1 MTQSF
6 AALLLFASLS
16 LTALAGTQDLPP
28 PPANGLRDDTRAL
41 PAPRQVE
48 LAGEIAACQAAL
60 QADVWLN
67 AGTFLPSGQTLR
79 SQARDLRQHWSPD
92 RDAILLA
99 YDRASDSLALSLSP
113 SLWERYPTAEIS
125 GLSPRVAAL
134 MAAKEQPLDQRL
146 AASLRVVMTQMQLL
160 EKQRRTAATTLSADH
175 SRIARIFAA
184 TLGGGAFVLALLG
197 TFMRRRDVQAAWQ
210 LHFPEVQVGLRF
222 GAAHGGGVLAEK
234 DRV

>member
-1 MTQSF
+1 MTRSF
-6 AALLLFASLS
+6 AILLLFASLS
-16 LTALAGTQDLPP
+16 LAALASAQDHPTR
-28 PPANGLRDDTRAL
+28 PANGLRDDTRAL
-41 PAPRQVE
+41 PAQRQAE
-48 LAGEIAACQAAL
+48 LAGEIAACRAAL

-125 GLSPRVAAL
+125 ALSPRVATL

-146 AASLRVVMTQMQLL
+146 AASLRLVMTQMQHL
-160 EKQRRTAATTLSADH
+160 EKERGTAETTLSADH
-175 SRIARIFAA
+175 DRIARIFAV
-184 TLGGGAFVLALLG
+184 TLASGALVLALLG

-210 LHFPEVQVGLRF
+210 LHFPDVQVGLRF
-222 GAAHGGGVLAEK
+222 GAAHGGGILAEK
-234 DRV
+234 DRG

>member
-1 MTQSF
+1 MTRSF
-6 AALLLFASLS
+6 AILLLFASLS
-16 LTALAGTQDLPP
+16 LAALASAQDHPA

-41 PAPRQVE
+41 PAQRQAE
-48 LAGEIAACQAAL
+48 LAGEIASCRAAL
-60 QADVWLN
+60 RADVWLN

-125 GLSPRVAAL
+125 ALSPRVAAL

-146 AASLRVVMTQMQLL
+146 AASLRLVMTQMQHL
-160 EKQRRTAATTLSADH
+160 EQQRRTAATTLSVDH
-175 SRIARIFAA
+175 ARIARIFAV
-184 TLGGGAFVLALLG
+184 TLASGALVLALLG
-197 TFMRRRDVQAAWQ
+197 TFIRRRDVQAAWQ
-210 LHFPEVQVGLRF
+210 LHFPDVQVGLRF
-222 GAAHGGGVLAEK
+222 GAAHGGGILAEK
-234 DRV
+234 DRG